1 MRKLLF
7 ILSLIGGLLSVPTN
21 LMADEGQKKSIR
33 LFLNTGE
40 LLDFYADVIDSITFT
55 SNAQTIWYDDTCRI
69 VAIEAIDSIWYM
81 SPTLRL
87 TSTNLDFG
95 KVKVGNRKTLTAML
109 MNTSNFM
116 ETYMVLSDNT
126 FSVLGP
132 SDGIRILPGESRNLE
147 LTFVPS
153 DSIPYSGLLSI
164 ASNATENGI
173 ISLPLRGEGVAEDSL
188 EMDVNTPPM
197 DETFAILLDEDD
209 RIENYEGFK
218 IMNFN
223 GEFPLD
229 IPAMARS
236 KRSIRRA
243 GSTLNQFSTNAT
255 ISSRGLQLLFFT
267 DPVGNP
273 FLYTLSV
280 PGEVQEFS
288 FVETGIALLLSTP
301 YLAPADE
308 SEYKNTVAIL
318 KQLQS
323 FNTYVYNLRQEYKE
337 AMSHNRTPDFS
348 KVSAQGVWNELFDMV
363 KDNHTLTLSGM
374 SLKDVN
380 VTPHVANFKL
390 HNDFKRSLFVYAS
403 RLKMNESNL
412 VVTDQQDITPTFSD
426 VILKLKDYLIKLE
439 NQEFKDKKSEIK
451 GFEKDDIIALG
462 ASQVMLDHLL
472 ESLAKNHIYQE
483 EVPIW
488 LPFIIDSGKSDYWDI
503 VWNARWD
510 LYWKAN
516 WNNFVGI
523 VTGDGIDKE
532 ATRDYLQS
540 NDASIFAQD
549 EEMSFEFKGYDK
561 IQLDIYGLGLF
572 NHGDWDSFSSSDK
585 VRILIALMYG
595 AYFDVAKP
603 FLKTITGFKEVGNRI
618 MAKGSDLDL
627 RYGAQNVWIAT
638 LALKFADEFC
648 NDPKNCADILS
659 AFKDRDIMK
668 ANKLIGKF
676 ALKELSKLPEEAE
689 NAYNNP
695 DDENNKCTYINLLY
709 HIGKQF
715 FGVEKTPEAFRQ
727 IFKEGANAIL
737 ELVGIVLKTTEAC
750 EAAMDLVGGGY
761 ALYNSN
767 VKETFIINK
776 YDRPYITILEP
787 TAPYMT
793 PNVTVE
799 FKWDLNAGNN
809 YGTSYLYD
817 IEMLTETPDG
827 VTPTMVKKNLTET
840 SYKYNL
846 DQLPNAQSAWKIS
859 YRIIAH
865 HPDNPAGVYVMT
877 DFIPLVLNP
886 NYSKVAPPRM
896 VDLGLP
902 SGTLWAECNLGAK
915 SYNEVGGYYAWGEV
929 DSKPTFSWNNYK
941 YSGNTSN
948 SLTKYNTKSYYG
960 KVDNKIQLE
969 AADDKVKSDYG
980 YYYSIPTKDDWEE
993 LMKYCEWSR
1002 FADGIMVRGI
1012 DANHS
1017 IIYLPL
1023 NGYRDG
1029 LDVYDEGKEGSYW
1042 SSTLD
1047 VGSPDNAYFVRISNT
1062 KPTLGSYYRRQ
1073 GRCIRPVQHKAEYAA
1088 PSTTQQVPTLVND
1101 K

>member
-40 LLDFYADVIDSITFT
+40 LLDFDADVIDSITFS
-55 SNAQTIWYDDTCRI
+55 SNAQTIWYDDTCRT

-81 SPTLRL
+81 TPSLKL
-87 TSTNLDFG
+87 TTKSLDFG
-95 KVKVGNRKTLTAML
+95 KVAVGNSKTLTAML

-126 FSVLGP
+126 FSVLGS
-132 SDGIRILPGESRNLE
+132 SDGIRIMPGEARSLE
-147 LTFVPS
+147 LTFAPS
-153 DSIPYSGLLSI
+153 DSIPYLGLLSI
-164 ASNATENGI
+164 ASNVAQNGI
-173 ISLPLRGEGVAEDSL
+173 ISLPLSGEGVSADSL
-188 EMDVNTPPM
+188 EMDAITPPIN
-197 DETFAILLDEDD
+197 ETFDILLDEDD
-209 RIENYEGFK
+209 RIESYEGFK
-218 IMNFN
+218 IINFN
-223 GEFPLD
+223 GEYPLD

-255 ISSRGLQLLFFT
+255 ISSKGLQLQMFT
-267 DPVGNP
+267 DPQGHP
-273 FLYTLSV
+273 YMYTLTL
-280 PGEVQEFS
+280 PGEKPEFS
-288 FVETGIALLLSTP
+288 FVETGLALLLGTP

-308 SEYKNTVAIL
+308 SEYKNTVALL
-318 KQLQS
+318 KQLKS
-323 FNTYVYNLRQEYKE
+323 FNTYVYNLRQEYNE
-337 AMSHNRTPDFS
+337 AKNHNRTPDFS

-363 KDNHTLTLSGM
+363 RDNRTVTLSGM

-412 VVTDQQDITPTFSD
+412 VVADQQDITPTFSD

-451 GFEKDDIIALG
+451 GFDKEDIFALG
-462 ASQVMLDHLL
+462 ASQVIL
-472 ESLAKNHIYQE
+472 EQFLEFLAKDPIYQE

-503 VWNARWD
+503 VWDARWD

-532 ATRDYLQS
+532 ATRDYMQS
-540 NDASIFAQD
+540 NDASIFAKD
-549 EEMSFEFKGYDK
+549 EDMSFEFKGYDK

-572 NHGDWDSFSSSDK
+572 NLGDWDSFSSTDK

-603 FLKTITGFKEVGNRI
+603 FLKTITGFKEVGNRV

-627 RYGAQNVWIAT
+627 RYGAQNVWIGT
-638 LALKFADEFC
+638 LALKFFNEFC
-648 NDPKNCADILS
+648 KKPNNWADLLG
-659 AFKDRDIMK
+659 ALKDRNYMK
-668 ANKLIGKF
+668 ASRLIGEF
-676 ALKELSKLPEEAE
+676 ALDELSKLPEEAE

-695 DDENNKCTYINLLY
+695 DDANNKCTYINLLY

-737 ELVGIVLKTTEAC
+737 ELVGIVLKTTKAC

-776 YDRPYITILEP
+776 YDRPYITMIEP
-787 TAPYMT
+787 TMT
-793 PNVTVE
+793 YLTSDVTVN
-799 FKWDLNAGNN
+799 FKWDLNVGNN

-827 VTPTMVKKNLTET
+827 VTPIMIKSNLPET
-840 SYKYNL
+840 SYKFNL
-846 DQLPNAQSAWKIS
+846 AQLPNAKSAWKIS

-865 HPDNPAGVYVMT
+865 HPDNPAGIYVMT
-877 DFIPLVLNP
+877 DYIPVVKNP
-886 NYSKVAPPRM
+886 GYAKIAPPEM

-902 SGTLWAECNLGAK
+902 SGTKWATCNLGAT
-915 SYNEVGGYYAWGEV
+915 SYKEIGGYYAWGET
-929 DSKPTFSWNNYK
+929 SPKTTFSWKNYK

-948 SLTKYNTKSYYG
+948 SLTKYNTKSNYG
-960 KVDNKIQLE
+960 KVDNKTQLE

-980 YYYSIPTKDDWEE
+980 YYFSIPTKADWEE
-993 LMKYCEWSR
+993 LMKYCTWTR
-1002 FADGIMVRGI
+1002 FGDGIRVMGI
-1012 DANHS
+1012 DEHHS

-1023 NGYRDG
+1023 NGYRDE
-1029 LDVYDEGKEGSYW
+1029 LNVYDEGKEGSYW

-1047 VGSPDNAYFVRISNT
+1047 AGSPDDAYYVRISNA
-1062 KPTLGSYYRRQ
+1062 KPSLDSYYRRQ
-1073 GRCIRPVQHKAEYAA
+1073 GRCIRPVQHKAEYAP
-1088 PSTTQQVPTLVND
+1088 PSTIQQAPVLVNS